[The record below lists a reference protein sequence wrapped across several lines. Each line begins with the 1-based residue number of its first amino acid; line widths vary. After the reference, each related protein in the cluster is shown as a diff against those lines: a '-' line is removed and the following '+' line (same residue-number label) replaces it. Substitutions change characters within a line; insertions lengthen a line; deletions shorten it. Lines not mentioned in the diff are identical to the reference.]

1 MKPNNVTLARVKGNP
16 SLALGAL
23 LTAFIGSI
31 TVLGLIWTPH
41 DPLSVDS
48 TARFSPPSISHLLG
62 TDQLG
67 RDVLSNIIEGART
80 TLLAGVLAT
89 LIAIALGASLGVIA
103 AASTKWID
111 DVITAVATVF
121 VAFPALLL
129 ALVIVAARG
138 PSTNTVVIT
147 VGIAAGASVVVVTR
161 RDAVD
166 ILRSPYVQAARY
178 AGGTTPRIVT
188 NHVLRNLMPSL
199 TVQATSAASI
209 AVVAEST
216 LSYLGLGTTPPTPSW
231 GRMLASTQQYLLVYP
246 MLTLWPA
253 LFICVTVVA
262 VTLLG
267 DGLREHVDARLLP

>member
-1 MKPNNVTLARVKGNP
+1 VKPNNVTLARVKRNP

-23 LTAFIGSI
+23 LTAFISSI

-48 TARFSPPSISHLLG
+48 TARFSPPSMSHLLG

-129 ALVIVAARG
+129 ALIIVAARG

-166 ILRSPYVQAARY
+166 ILRSPYVQAARF

-231 GRMLASTQQYLLVYP
+231 GRMLASTQQYLLVHP

-253 LFICVTVVA
+253 LFICITVIG

-267 DGLREHVDARLLP
+267 DGLREHVDTRLLP

>member
-1 MKPNNVTLARVKGNP
+1 MKPNNMTLARVKGNP

-48 TARFSPPSISHLLG
+48 TARFSPPSMSHLLG

-166 ILRSPYVQAARY
+166 ILRSPYVQAARF

-231 GRMLASTQQYLLVYP
+231 GRMLASTQQYLLVHP

-253 LFICVTVVA
+253 LFICITVVG

-267 DGLREHVDARLLP
+267 DGLREHVDAKLLP

>member
-1 MKPNNVTLARVKGNP
+1 VKPNNVTLARVKRNP

-48 TARFSPPSISHLLG
+48 TARFSPPSMSHLLG

-111 DVITAVATVF
+111 DVVTAVATVF

-166 ILRSPYVQAARY
+166 ILRSPYVQAARF

-231 GRMLASTQQYLLVYP
+231 GRMLASTQQYLLVHP

-253 LFICVTVVA
+253 LFICITVVG

-267 DGLREHVDARLLP
+267 DGLREHVDTRLLP

>member
-1 MKPNNVTLARVKGNP
+1 MKPNNPTLARVNRNP
-16 SLALGAL
+16 SLTFGAL
-23 LTAFIGSI
+23 LTAFVGSI
-31 TVLGLIWTPH
+31 TVLGLFWTPH
-41 DPLSVDS
+41 DPLTGDS
-48 TARFSPPSISHLLG
+48 TARFSPPSVSHFLG

-67 RDVLSNIIEGART
+67 RDVLSNIIEGARS

-166 ILRSPYVQAARY
+166 ILRSPYVQAARF

-231 GRMLASTQQYLLVYP
+231 GRMLASTQQYLLVHP

-253 LFICVTVVA
+253 LFICITVVG

-267 DGLREHVDARLLP
+267 DGLRDRTDAALLP

>member
-48 TARFSPPSISHLLG
+48 TARFSPPSVSHLLG

-166 ILRSPYVQAARY
+166 ILRSPYVQAARF

-231 GRMLASTQQYLLVYP
+231 GRMLASTQQYLLVHP

-253 LFICVTVVA
+253 LFICITVVG

-267 DGLREHVDARLLP
+267 DGLREHVDAKLLP

>member
-1 MKPNNVTLARVKGNP
+1 MTLARVKGNP

-166 ILRSPYVQAARY
+166 ILRSPYVQAARF
-178 AGGTTPRIVT
+178 AGSTTSRVVT

-209 AVVAEST
+209 AIVAEST

-231 GRMLASTQQYLLVYP
+231 GRMLASTQQYLLVHP